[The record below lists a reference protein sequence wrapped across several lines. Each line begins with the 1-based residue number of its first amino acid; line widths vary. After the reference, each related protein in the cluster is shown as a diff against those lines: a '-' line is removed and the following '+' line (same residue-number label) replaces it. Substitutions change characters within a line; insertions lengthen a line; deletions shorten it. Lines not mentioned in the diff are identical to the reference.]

1 MHYHGLI
8 SLTIAALTVAS
19 KGSIISRRTKVSC
32 LCEDE
37 AWDITRRWLGLFS
50 TDGLSSKEELATVVS
65 PNIKSYDNTFV
76 PVVTGI
82 DELWEVI
89 TEPGNRTTTNETQ
102 TPSFLLHSCD
112 QIAFNWKYTA
122 VTTGYNSTVP
132 VGTPVYVTGN
142 DILRVDLET
151 GLVSNATASGDWI
164 LLARQLGGTCSI

>member
-1 MHYHGLI
+1 MYYPGLL
-8 SLTIAALTVAS
+8 SLAVATLIGAS
-19 KGSIISRRTKVSC
+19 EVPAISRRTKVSC

-50 TDGLSSKEELATVVS
+50 TGGLSSKEELATIVS
-65 PNIKSYDNTFV
+65 PNIKSYDDTFV

-89 TEPGNRTTTNETQ
+89 TEPGNKTTTNETQ
-102 TPSFLLHSCD
+102 TPSFLLYSCD

-122 VTTGYNSTVP
+122 VTTGYNSSVP

-151 GLVSNATASGDWI
+151 GLVSNATSCGNWI
-164 LLARQLGGTCSI
+164 LLAHQLGGTCSI